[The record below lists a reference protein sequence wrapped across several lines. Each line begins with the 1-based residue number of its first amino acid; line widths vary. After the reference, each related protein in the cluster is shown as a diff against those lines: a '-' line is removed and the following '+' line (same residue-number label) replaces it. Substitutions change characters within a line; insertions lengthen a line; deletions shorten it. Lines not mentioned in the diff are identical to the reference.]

1 MSSANLPS
9 TAVCPGC
16 STMVVLPVEPRGADD
31 PLICGTC
38 GSEVPDY
45 RLEAAYA
52 AAEAPAEE
60 MPAAERRYSRRGL
73 LEGLRDN
80 LAERGIQA
88 AREFGSRAN
97 F

>member
-1 MSSANLPS
+1 MSTPNLPS
-9 TAVCPGC
+9 TAICPGC
-16 STMVVLPVEPRGADD
+16 ATMVVLPVEPRSADD

-38 GSEVPDY
+38 GSEVPDF
-45 RLEAAYA
+45 RLETAQA
-52 AAEAPAEE
+52 AAEAAAVPET
-60 MPAAERRYSRRGL
+60 PAAERRYSRRSL

-88 AREFGSRAN
+88 AREFGSRK